1 MCEYCAPNVNTRNSY
16 EMHSYKYGATDAS
29 IKISID
35 DCDEGLMIECDHA
48 YYNSQDI
55 IEHLGMKAKAIIR
68 YCPWCGRKLESFS
81 EKTKNWTEE
90 QIKTYL
96 GMTINKGEIKE

>member
-48 YYNSQDI
+48 YYNS
-55 IEHLGMKAKAIIR
+55 
-68 YCPWCGRKLESFS
+68 
-81 EKTKNWTEE
+81 
-90 QIKTYL
+90 
-96 GMTINKGEIKE
+96 